1 MPNNSTY
8 PSAPALVLTTAG
20 DTIANNYTLIAED
33 GSIPAGDVLVTLTQ
47 LDRLG
52 EISGKK
58 GLLLTEKDSPEG
70 VQLPLEQLDLI
81 EIRFPGFA
89 DGRGYSFATLLR
101 RRGFAGELRASGDVF
116 KDVLYYLKRVG
127 FNSFILKAGKSI
139 DEAKAGLQD
148 FSAGYQASTAEPV
161 THYQVGR

>member
-1 MPNNSTY
+1 MPNNST
-8 PSAPALVLTTAG
+8 PALVLTTAG
-20 DTIANNYTLIAED
+20 DTISNSYAVIGED
-33 GSIPAGDVLVTLTQ
+33 GSIPGGDVTVTLAQ

-58 GLLLTEKDSPEG
+58 GLLLTEKDSPETLE
-70 VQLPLEQLDLI
+70 LPLAQLDLI

-101 RRGFAGELRASGDVF
+101 RRGFKGELRASGDVF

-139 DEAKAGLQD
+139 DEAKAGLSD
-148 FSAGYQASTAEPV
+148 FSAGYQISTADAV
-161 THYQVGR
+161 DHYQVGR

>member
-1 MPNNSTY
+1 MPNNTT
-8 PSAPALVLTTAG
+8 PALVLTTAG
-20 DTIANNYTLIAED
+20 DTIANSYATIGED
-33 GSIPAGDVLVTLTQ
+33 GSIPAGDVLVTLAQ

-70 VQLPLEQLDLI
+70 LQLPLDQLDLI

-101 RRGFAGELRASGDVF
+101 RRGFQGELRASGDVF

-127 FNSFILKAGKSI
+127 FSSFIIKAGKSI

-148 FSAGYQASTAEPV
+148 FKAGYQASTAEPV
-161 THYQVGR
+161 AHYQVGR